1 MLHQSGKVWSP
12 TGKNLCLPAAHR
24 QRINTH
30 DVFTDIMERRW
41 NSMTMNLLED
51 IVTPGT
57 VPHLVAGLAVTVLIL
72 PRLPLS
78 ARPVAA
84 FVLGRVL

>member
-1 MLHQSGKVWSP
+1 
-12 TGKNLCLPAAHR
+12 
-24 QRINTH
+24 
-30 DVFTDIMERRW
+30 MERRW